1 MVGIVGVVLGALT
14 VRVKLVLALRVPS
27 LTVSVIVAVPTWP
40 LAGVTVTVR
49 FPPLPPNTMFALGTS
64 VGLEELADTVR
75 LVSGVR
81 ASLTVK
87 ASGPVEPPA
96 LMVRLAMLER
106 VGGVLT
112 LP

>member
-1 MVGIVGVVLGALT
+1 MLERVGGVLEALT
-14 VRVKLVLALRVPS
+14 VRVKLVLALREPS

-64 VGLEELADTVR
+64 VGLEELAETVR
-75 LVSGVR
+75 LPAGVW

-87 ASGPVEPPA
+87 ASGPVELPA
-96 LMVRLAMLER
+96 MSEYCPVLRES
-106 VGGVLT
+106 GG
-112 LP
+112 